1 MRPPDGSL
9 REALRLSSTGITLAL
24 CIAIG
29 AGGGVWLDA
38 KLHTEPAC
46 TVVGFLL
53 GVAAGFSELM
63 RAVKRR

>member
-1 MRPPDGSL
+1 M
-9 REALRLSSTGITLAL
+9 AL

>member
-1 MRPPDGSL
+1 MRPVGESIRD
-9 REALRLSSTGITLAL
+9 AIRLSSTGITLAL

-29 AGGGVWLDA
+29 AGAGVWLDG

-53 GVAAGFSELM
+53 GVAAGFTELV
-63 RAVKRR
+63 RAVNRR